1 MTTNYKLDKVFGPV
15 GTAAGFVLII
25 AGLIMSYQSP
35 IALILVVIGGFIGF
49 TDTSSVIDLEGKRI
63 RMSNNIFGFIRTG
76 KWMNI
81 EPDMR
86 LGIERQGMV
95 WRSYSRS
102 NRSIS
107 ISNKDVRIY
116 LYDSNNRKVM
126 PVMKHK
132 TYQSARTALM
142 NLSQELGLKV
152 ARKG

>member
-1 MTTNYKLDKVFGPV
+1 MTASYKLDKVFGPV

-49 TDTSSVIDLEGKRI
+49 TDTSSVIDMESKRI
-63 RMSNNIFGFIRTG
+63 RLSNNIFGFIRTG

-81 EPDMR
+81 EPGMK
-86 LGIERQGMV
+86 LGIERPGMV

-102 NRSIS
+102 NRSIT
-107 ISNKDVRIY
+107 IRNKEIRIF
-116 LYDSNNRKVM
+116 LYDSNNNKVM
-126 PVMKHK
+126 PIMKHK
-132 TYQSARTALM
+132 TYQAARTELL

-152 ARKG
+152 ARKA

>member
-15 GTAAGFVLII
+15 GTAAGFILII
-25 AGLIMSYQSP
+25 AGLIMTYQSP

-49 TDTSSVIDLEGKRI
+49 TDTSSVIDLEGRRI

-86 LGIERQGMV
+86 LGIERPGMV

-102 NRSIS
+102 NRSIT
-107 ISNKDVRIY
+107 ISNKEIRIF

-132 TYQSARTALM
+132 TYQTARAELM

-152 ARKG
+152 DRKA